1 MNSASRTNISSR
13 QVKISRLGFHYF
25 PDTVH
30 YSEHDLQSWLPEL
43 QKLAASWITLLA
55 PTERAIPEYFIN
67 ALIDAEIEPI
77 LHFVMPI
84 NGRANDVSLR
94 LLLRS
99 YARWGVRYV
108 VLGDRPNN
116 RSSWTTNSWA
126 QIKLVERFLDI
137 FLPQANLALNEG
149 LLPVFPPLEPGGDFW
164 DTAFLRTALRS
175 IKRRDFETLL
185 ERLVLGV
192 YAFAVNRPVNWGSG
206 GPARWPGARPYD
218 TPPGVQD
225 QLGFRIFDWYET
237 ISKEEI
243 GSSLPILLLRAG
255 SRPGDHQDLT
265 LPQVDEVAHADKN
278 LEIARLIANDSNV
291 EASKD
296 PIPDEVL
303 ACNFWLLSAAKTSE
317 FVSHAWFQPDGEKL
331 LVIDRLH
338 KWLANFRDR
347 AEARGSKE
355 IKSVEKLRTKL
366 ERSVDVG
373 GEVSSLIAHY
383 LLLPLYSWGAAEWDL
398 ELIQPLI
405 QEFHPTVG
413 FSLSEA
419 CLASHVTVVGSE
431 EVISEEALQMLR
443 EAGCTVDRLSTSGT
457 LCAS

>member
-1 MNSASRTNISSR
+1 MISASRMNIPPR
-13 QVKISRLGFHYF
+13 QFKISRLGFHYF

-43 QKLAASWITLLA
+43 QKLGASWITLLA

-67 ALIDAEIEPI
+67 SLIDAEIEPI

-84 NGRANDVSLR
+84 NGSANDESLR

-126 QIKLVERFLDI
+126 QLKLVERFLDI
-137 FLPQANLALNEG
+137 FLPQAKFALNEG

-164 DTAFLRTALRS
+164 DTAFLRTALCS
-175 IKRRDFETLL
+175 IKRRGFETLL
-185 ERLVLGV
+185 ERLVLGA
-192 YAFAVNRPVNWGSG
+192 YAFTENRQVNWGSG
-206 GPARWPGARPYD
+206 GPARWPGARPYE

-225 QLGFRIFDWYET
+225 QIGFRIFDWYET

-265 LPQVDEVAHADKN
+265 LPKVDEVLHADKN

-291 EASKD
+291 DASYD

-303 ACNFWLLSAAKTSE
+303 ACNFWLLSAAKSSE

-331 LVIDRLH
+331 LVIDRLQ

-347 AEARGSKE
+347 EETWGFE
-355 IKSVEKLRTKL
+355 ETKSVKELRTKL
-366 ERSVDVG
+366 ERSIDEG
-373 GEVSSLIAHY
+373 GEDSGLIAHY

-419 CLASHVTVVGSE
+419 CLASRVTVVGSE
-431 EVISEEALQMLR
+431 EVISEDALQMLR
-443 EAGCTVDRLSTSGT
+443 EAGCTVDRMSNNGT
-457 LCAS
+457 FCAS

>member
-1 MNSASRTNISSR
+1 MISASRMNISPR
-13 QVKISRLGFHYF
+13 QFKISRLGFHYF

-43 QKLAASWITLLA
+43 QKLGASWITLLA

-67 ALIDAEIEPI
+67 SLIDAEIEPI
-77 LHFVMPI
+77 LHFVKPI
-84 NGRANDVSLR
+84 NGRANDESLR

-126 QIKLVERFLDI
+126 QLKLVERFLDI
-137 FLPQANLALNEG
+137 FLPQAKFALNEG

-164 DTAFLRTALRS
+164 DTAFLRTALCS
-175 IKRRDFETLL
+175 IKRRGFETLL
-185 ERLVLGV
+185 ERLVLGA
-192 YAFAVNRPVNWGSG
+192 YAFTENRQVNWGSG
-206 GPARWPGARPYD
+206 GPARWPGARPYE

-225 QLGFRIFDWYET
+225 QIGFRIFDWYET

-243 GSSLPILLLRAG
+243 GCSLPILLLRAG
-255 SRPGDHQDLT
+255 SRPGDHKDLT
-265 LPQVDEVAHADKN
+265 LPKVDEVLHADKN

-291 EASKD
+291 DASND

-303 ACNFWLLSAAKTSE
+303 ACNFWLLSAAKSSE
-317 FVSHAWFQPDGEKL
+317 FASHAWFQPDGEKL
-331 LVIDRLH
+331 LVIDRLQ

-347 AEARGSKE
+347 EETWGFE
-355 IKSVEKLRTKL
+355 ETKSVEELRTKL
-366 ERSVDVG
+366 ERSIDEG
-373 GEVSSLIAHY
+373 GEDSGLIAHY

-419 CLASHVTVVGSE
+419 CLASRVTVVGSE
-431 EVISEEALQMLR
+431 EVISEEVLQMLR
-443 EAGCTVDRLSTSGT
+443 EAGCTVDRMSNNGT
-457 LCAS
+457 FCAS

>member
-1 MNSASRTNISSR
+1 MISASRMNISKR
-13 QVKISRLGFHYF
+13 QFKISRLGFHYF

-43 QKLAASWITLLA
+43 QKLGASWITLLA

-67 ALIDAEIEPI
+67 SLIDAEIEPI
-77 LHFVMPI
+77 LHFVKPI
-84 NGRANDVSLR
+84 NGGANDESLR

-126 QIKLVERFLDI
+126 QLKLVERFLDI
-137 FLPQANLALNEG
+137 FLPQAKFALNEG

-164 DTAFLRTALRS
+164 DTAFLRTALCS
-175 IKRRDFETLL
+175 IKRRGFETLL
-185 ERLVLGV
+185 ERLVLGA
-192 YAFAVNRPVNWGSG
+192 YAFTENRQVNWGSG
-206 GPARWPGARPYD
+206 GPARWPGARPYE

-225 QLGFRIFDWYET
+225 QIGFRIFDWYET

-243 GSSLPILLLRAG
+243 GCSLPILLLRAG

-265 LPQVDEVAHADKN
+265 LPKVDEVLHADKN

-291 EASKD
+291 DASND

-303 ACNFWLLSAAKTSE
+303 ACNFWLLSAAKSSE
-317 FVSHAWFQPDGEKL
+317 FASHAWFQPDGEKL
-331 LVIDRLH
+331 LVIDRLQ

-347 AEARGSKE
+347 EETWGFEETESVKE
-355 IKSVEKLRTKL
+355 LRMKL
-366 ERSVDVG
+366 ERSIDEG
-373 GEVSSLIAHY
+373 GEDSGLIAHY

-419 CLASHVTVVGSE
+419 CLASRVTVVGSE
-431 EVISEEALQMLR
+431 EVISEEVLQMLR
-443 EAGCTVDRLSTSGT
+443 EAGCTVDRMSNNGT
-457 LCAS
+457 FCAS

>member
-1 MNSASRTNISSR
+1 MNSASRMNISAR

-30 YSEHDLQSWLPEL
+30 YSEYDLQSWLPEL

-84 NGRANDVSLR
+84 NGRANDESLG

-116 RSSWTTNSWA
+116 RLSWTTNSWA
-126 QIKLVERFLDI
+126 QAKLVERFLDI
-137 FLPQANLALNEG
+137 FLPQAKIALNEG

-164 DTAFLRTALRS
+164 DTAFLRTALCS
-175 IKRRDFETLL
+175 IKRRGYETLL
-185 ERLVLGV
+185 EHLVLGA
-192 YAFAVNRPVNWGSG
+192 YAFTENRQVNWGSG
-206 GPARWPGARPYD
+206 GPARWPGARPYE

-225 QLGFRIFDWYET
+225 QIGFRIFDWYET
-237 ISKEEI
+237 ISMEEI

-265 LPQVDEVAHADKN
+265 LPQVDEVLHADRN

-291 EASKD
+291 DASND

-303 ACNFWLLSAAKTSE
+303 ACNFWLLSAAKSSE
-317 FVSHAWFQPDGEKL
+317 FVSHAWFQPNGEKL
-331 LVIDRLH
+331 LVIDRLQ

-347 AEARGSKE
+347 EETWDLKETKSAEELG
-355 IKSVEKLRTKL
+355 TKL
-366 ERSVDVG
+366 KKSIDEGGVDSG
-373 GEVSSLIAHY
+373 LIAHY

-431 EVISEEALQMLR
+431 EVVSEETLQMLR
-443 EAGCTVDRLSTSGT
+443 EAGCTVDRMSNNGT
-457 LCAS
+457 FCAS

>member
-1 MNSASRTNISSR
+1 MNSASPMNISSR
-13 QVKISRLGFHYF
+13 KVKISRLGFHYF

-55 PTERAIPEYFIN
+55 PLERAIPEYFIN

-84 NGRANDVSLR
+84 NGRPNDESLR

-99 YARWGVRYV
+99 YARWGVHYV

-126 QIKLVERFLDI
+126 QLKLVERFLDI
-137 FLPQANLALNEG
+137 FLPQANIAYNEG
-149 LLPVFPPLEPGGDFW
+149 LLPVFPPLEPG
-164 DTAFLRTALRS
+164 
-175 IKRRDFETLL
+175 FETLL
-185 ERLVLGV
+185 ERLVLGA
-192 YAFAVNRPVNWGSG
+192 YAFALNRPVNWGSG
-206 GPARWPGARPYD
+206 GPARWPGAKPYD

-237 ISKEEI
+237 ISKDEI
-243 GSSLPILLLRAG
+243 GRALPILLLRAG
-255 SRPGDHQDLT
+255 CRPGDHQDLT
-265 LPQVDEVAHADKN
+265 LPQVDEVIHADKN
-278 LEIARLIANDSNV
+278 LEIARLISNDSNV
-291 EASKD
+291 DAPED

-303 ACNFWLLSAAKTSE
+303 ACNFWLLSTDKTSE
-317 FVSHAWFQPDGEKL
+317 FVSQAWFQPDGEKL

-347 AEARGSKE
+347 EEAWGIKVTKSAEE
-355 IKSVEKLRTKL
+355 LQMKL
-366 ERSVDVG
+366 ERSVDQG
-373 GEVSSLIAHY
+373 SQDSSLITHY

-398 ELIQPLI
+398 EFIQPLI

-443 EAGCTVDRLSTSGT
+443 EAGCTVDRISNSGT
-457 LCAS
+457 FCAS